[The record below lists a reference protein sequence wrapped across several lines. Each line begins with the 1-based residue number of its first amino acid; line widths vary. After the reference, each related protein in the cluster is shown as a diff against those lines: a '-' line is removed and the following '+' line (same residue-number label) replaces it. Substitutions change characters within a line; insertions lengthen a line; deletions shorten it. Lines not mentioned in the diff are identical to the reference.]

1 MKLVDVTLPGA
12 GLGKVLESGPCK
24 LGPALASGQAWD
36 ALQEKK
42 RGMLGSH
49 FPLVAQSSLFL
60 GTASNLTQW
69 YPQINLTSHDTL
81 PVMSD
86 DKVILKVAGLPE
98 GDSWE
103 RRRGMA
109 LGRLLIWIILLLNS
123 QCLYSRNSVP
133 GTQLGFYQIFQ
144 QTEETESTNNQLSD
158 YGYAVQ
164 HVLSTNHLTICD
176 S

>member
-60 GTASNLTQW
+60 GTASNLTQ
-69 YPQINLTSHDTL
+69 
-81 PVMSD
+81 
-86 DKVILKVAGLPE
+86 
-98 GDSWE
+98 
-103 RRRGMA
+103 
-109 LGRLLIWIILLLNS
+109 
-123 QCLYSRNSVP
+123 
-133 GTQLGFYQIFQ
+133 
-144 QTEETESTNNQLSD
+144 
-158 YGYAVQ
+158 
-164 HVLSTNHLTICD
+164 
-176 S
+176 